1 MDLYFDDNKRA
12 LWDKMRIFVD
22 KELTRDFV
30 REFDK
35 QDEFPQALLKK
46 LSDLDLS
53 GINIAPEYGGKGGDI
68 VDLMII
74 FENIARRMPVLCWA
88 YGNILLYGNEIIGIN
103 GSKEQKEQYLPK
115 LARGEIT
122 FSFAITE
129 PNAGSDAAAI
139 KTRAVY
145 EDGHYVINGN
155 KMFIT
160 GAGVTDYTI
169 TFVRTAESRYGGI
182 TAFIVDTKSEG
193 YSARSIKK
201 LGYHGSNTCEV
212 NYDNVKVLPKDI
224 LGGEDGLNNGW
235 QQEMKLLNQERLLLS
250 SMALGIGRAAVE
262 DAVEF
267 AKQRMGSRKEEGD
280 YQAIKHTLVEMATDL
295 EAARTLAYSTAWK
308 EARSLECVKETSM
321 TKYFCGE
328 TIKKIV
334 LQGLN
339 ILGEYGCSMDYD
351 MQRYMREIPILSIG
365 GGTSQVQKNII
376 AKIIGL

>member
-1 MDLYFDDNKRA
+1 VDLYFDENKRA
-12 LWDKMRIFVD
+12 LWDKMRAFVD
-22 KELTRDFV
+22 KELTREFV

-35 QDEFPQALLKK
+35 KDEFPHALLKK
-46 LSDLDLS
+46 LSDLEIS
-53 GINIAPEYGGKGGDI
+53 GINIAPEYGGMGGDI

-74 FENIARRMPVLCWA
+74 FENLARRLPTLCWA
-88 YGNILLYGNEIIGIN
+88 LGNILLYGNEIIGIN
-103 GSKEQKEQYLPK
+103 GSKEQKEKFLPK
-115 LARGEIT
+115 LAKGEIT

-139 KTRAVY
+139 KTKAVY
-145 EDGHYVINGN
+145 EDGHYVLNGN

-169 TFVRTAESRYGGI
+169 TFVRTDKSRYGGI

-212 NYDNVKVLPKDI
+212 NYDNVKVLPQDI

-250 SMALGIGRAAVE
+250 SMALGIGQGAVE

-267 AKQRMGSRKEEGD
+267 AKQRMGSVKADGD
-280 YQAIKHTLVEMATDL
+280 YQAIKHSLVEMATDL
-295 EAARTLAYSTAWK
+295 EAARALAYHTAWK
-308 EARSLECVKETSM
+308 EARGLECVKETSM
-321 TKYFCGE
+321 TKCFCGE
-328 TIKKIV
+328 TVKKIV
-334 LQGLN
+334 LQGIN

-376 AKIIGL
+376 AKLIGL

>member
-1 MDLYFDDNKRA
+1 MNSFFDHKKRA
-12 LWDKMRIFVD
+12 LWEKMQAFVE
-22 KELTRDFV
+22 KELTLEVV

-35 QDEFPQALLKK
+35 KDEFPHTLLKK
-46 LSDLDLS
+46 LSDLDICR
-53 GINIAPEYGGKGGDI
+53 INIAPEYGGMGGDI

-74 FENIARRMPVLCWA
+74 FENLARRMPVLCWA
-88 YGNILLYGNEIIGIN
+88 LGNILLYGNEIIGIN
-103 GSKEQKEQYLPK
+103 GSREQKEKYLPL

-139 KTRAVY
+139 KTRAVF

-169 TFVRTAESRYGGI
+169 TFVRTAASRYKGI
-182 TAFIVDTKSEG
+182 TAFIVDTSQEG
-193 YSARSIKK
+193 YSARPIKK
-201 LGYHGSNTCEV
+201 LGFHGSNTCEV
-212 NYDNVKVLPKDI
+212 YYDNVKVPPDDI
-224 LGGEDGLNNGW
+224 LGGPDGLNHGW

-250 SMALGIGRAAVE
+250 SMALGIGQAAVE
-262 DAVEF
+262 DAIEF
-267 AKQRMGSRKEEGD
+267 ARLRTKSGQAGSD
-280 YQAIKHTLVEMATDL
+280 SQALKHSLAEMAADL
-295 EAARTLAYSTAWK
+295 EAARALAYTTAWK

-328 TIKKIV
+328 TVKKIV
-334 LQGLN
+334 LQGIN
-339 ILGEYGCSMDYD
+339 ILGEYGGVMDYD

-376 AKIIGL
+376 AKIMGL